1 MARDVNWLVRE
12 SLRGLLGEA
21 RQAGKGD
28 CEDNDD
34 EWRAEGR
41 AKNTRLDFLN
51 QNGVDTYSKS
61 ERKGPKLP

>member
-1 MARDVNWLVRE
+1 MV
-12 SLRGLLGEA
+12 GEGEPEGVA
-21 RQAGKGD
+21 WVGVEERQAS
-28 CEDNDD
+28 EDNDD

-61 ERKGPKLP
+61 ERKGPKVP

>member
-21 RQAGKGD
+21 RQAS
-28 CEDNDD
+28 EDNNDD
-34 EWRAEGR
+34 EWREEGR
-41 AKNTRLDFLN
+41 AKNKRLDFLN

-61 ERKGPKLP
+61 ERKGPKVP